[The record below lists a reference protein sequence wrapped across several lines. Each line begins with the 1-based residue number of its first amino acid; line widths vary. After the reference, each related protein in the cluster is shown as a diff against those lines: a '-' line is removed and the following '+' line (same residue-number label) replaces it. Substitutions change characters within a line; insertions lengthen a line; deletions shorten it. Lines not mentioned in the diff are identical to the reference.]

1 MKYMTKEWYDVMQKS
16 GRPPFPE
23 ELERQVKMT
32 MAAYY
37 DEYKKNFPTPPKFMD
52 TVGRLHDC
60 ELISAELIGNDFII
74 KTDLIEW
81 GSDDYVK
88 IIFKNAVLKKK
99 DFGNQGLA
107 WSYEE
112 LYIAPK
118 GYELH
123 VLLRE
128 YSSGKLYE
136 LIVECENI
144 EIKKIKNAEE

>member
-1 MKYMTKEWYDVMQKS
+1 
-16 GRPPFPE
+16 
-23 ELERQVKMT
+23 
-32 MAAYY
+32 
-37 DEYKKNFPTPPKFMD
+37 MD

-107 WSYEE
+107 WGYEE
-112 LYIAPK
+112 LYIAQK

-128 YSSGKLYE
+128 YGSDKLYE